1 MPLVAD
7 LYGTLMV
14 VGFDDGSLKQIM
26 LSKWREGP
34 VAKNLHK
41 TQVSDVKF
49 SKDASKI
56 ISASSDDSII
66 LIESKTMKI
75 LEKIH
80 ILDDSFQTR
89 ILLDEASRQLLIG
102 GQFSKLYA
110 YDMDEKEFQENDDT
124 AVGTLDMDLDVQER

>member
-1 MPLVAD
+1 
-7 LYGTLMV
+7 MV

-41 TQVSDVKF
+41 SQVSDVKF
-49 SKDASKI
+49 SKDAARI

-66 LIESKTMKI
+66 LIESKTMKL

-110 YDMDEKEFQENDDT
+110 YDMDEKEFQENDDA